1 AGDARGAVGAY
12 LQALRADRHHPL
24 AQAARARLGSP
35 TLVRVTAAEG
45 RRLAA
50 SARGDDLVS
59 AWLLPGDGDAVGGV
73 AKRRLR
79 QALLADRA
87 TAPFLRLAQVPVER
101 WPLWQAPLKRPD
113 EMLLAL
119 GLWHEGATAVRE
131 HFPLSDPAL
140 AFTAALLLSRAGETH

>member
-1 AGDARGAVGAY
+1 DQIDVAYWRGRLAELAGDARGAVGAY

-24 AQAARARLGSP
+24 AQAARARLDDP
-35 TLVRVTAAEG
+35 ALLRVTAALG

-50 SARGDDLVS
+50 SARVHGLGS
-59 AWLLPGDGDAVGGV
+59 AWLLLGDGDDAGAV

-131 HFPLSDPAL
+131 HFPLADPA
-140 AFTAALLLSRAGETH
+140 